1 VAQLSPETKALLN
14 AQKERLL
21 ELIDRAKFLEFTIF
35 DNFGENI
42 ETIATLEQLT
52 EIVEQARTRF
62 AQFSTLELRI
72 AEAQPTI
79 SSALLKLTNEA
90 ITHTQNRIPALFRSL
105 EEIEL
110 DWRLN

>member
-1 VAQLSPETKALLN
+1 MAQLSPEAKALLN

-35 DNFGENI
+35 DNFGD
-42 ETIATLEQLT
+42 
-52 EIVEQARTRF
+52 
-62 AQFSTLELRI
+62 
-72 AEAQPTI
+72 

-105 EEIEL
+105 EEIQL

>member
-1 VAQLSPETKALLN
+1 VSSY
-14 AQKERLL
+14 
-21 ELIDRAKFLEFTIF
+21 
-35 DNFGENI
+35 
-42 ETIATLEQLT
+42 
-52 EIVEQARTRF
+52 
-62 AQFSTLELRI
+62 QFSTLELRI